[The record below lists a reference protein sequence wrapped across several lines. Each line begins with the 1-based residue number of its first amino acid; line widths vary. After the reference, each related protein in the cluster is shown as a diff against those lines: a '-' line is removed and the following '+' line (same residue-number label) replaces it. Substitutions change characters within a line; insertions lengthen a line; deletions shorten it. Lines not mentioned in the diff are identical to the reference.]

1 MSSPKPKPYVDPMCN
16 TKEAVD
22 FVKRIKAESQLVAD
36 QIDVPLENIVGLAA
50 EETQYGEGRFAKR
63 YNNYFS
69 MRSPAPFETGF
80 VPALEDPKVKV
91 ATYSSLHKCG
101 ESFVERWGD
110 TVRGIKDPIEFAKA
124 LKKAHFNTGDSKTGG
139 RDNFVNYLVG
149 IIAAVKV
156 RLAC

>member
-1 MSSPKPKPYVDPMCN
+1 
-16 TKEAVD
+16 
-22 FVKRIKAESQLVAD
+22 
-36 QIDVPLENIVGLAA
+36 
-50 EETQYGEGRFAKR
+50 
-63 YNNYFS
+63 

-91 ATYSSLHKCG
+91 ATYSSLHQCG

-124 LKKAHFNTGDSKTGG
+124 LKKAHFNTVDSKTGG